1 MELMSNGDW
10 VAQRIASA
18 KADRPLVTQAVLAR
32 IEELLR
38 GQLSEG
44 EVSRRDLTTIAKD
57 LLAKMASV
65 PPEAEVS
72 Q

>member
-1 MELMSNGDW
+1 MSDGDW
-10 VAQRIASA
+10 ITQRIAAA
-18 KADRPLVTQAVLAR
+18 KADRPLVTQPVLAR

-44 EVSRRDLTTIAKD
+44 EVSKGDLTTVAKD

-65 PPEAEVS
+65 PPEAEVNR
-72 Q
+72 